1 MKFYCGIDLSARDC
15 QVCVIDE
22 QLQVMLEQKLRNE
35 LPKICRLLEPY
46 KANLRIVVEST
57 INWYWLIDGL
67 QAEGFEVVLAHTLG
81 LYLITGAKV
90 KTDRRD
96 AYSLAKLL
104 LVGAVPAAY
113 IYPAATRPVRDLL
126 RRRLH
131 LVQVR
136 AGEYGSLR
144 RLLLRQGILSSKQ
157 QEIKTA
163 TETELEQWFTHPLVH
178 LHASQ
183 ELQRI
188 ELYSQQ
194 IAELEKTILDLAQTA
209 RSYELLRLLPGV
221 GQTIALTILYEV
233 GELTRFANAKV
244 FSSYCRVIPG
254 IAQSGN
260 VTRRGRGSKQGNH
273 YLKAAFSQAAV
284 HAVRCYPNVRRYYER
299 QLQRH
304 QGRGRKLV
312 CYNIIAHKLAQA
324 AFHVLKEQTEYRAEL
339 LFGR

>member
-15 QVCVIDE
+15 HVCVIDQ
-22 QLQVMLEQKLRNE
+22 QLKIGVQQKLRNE
-35 LPKICRLLEPY
+35 LPKICQLLAPY
-46 KANLRIVVEST
+46 KANLKIVVEST
-57 INWYWLIDGL
+57 FNWYWLIDGL

-113 IYPAATRPVRDLL
+113 IYPPETRPVRDLL

-131 LVQVR
+131 LVQMR

-163 TETELEQWFTHPLVH
+163 TEAELEQWLEHPLVR

-194 IAELEKTILDLAQTA
+194 IGELEKSILQIAVTNQ
-209 RSYELLRLLPGV
+209 SYELLRQLPGV

-233 GELTRFANAKV
+233 GELSRFANVKV

-254 IAQSGN
+254 IAQSGQ

-284 HAVRCYPNVRRYYER
+284 HAVRCYPQVRRYYER
-299 QLQRH
+299 QLKRH
-304 QGRGRKLV
+304 QGPGRKLV
-312 CYNIIAHKLAQA
+312 CYNIIAHKLAQG
-324 AFHVLKEQTEYRAEL
+324 AFHILKEQSEYRAEL
-339 LFGR
+339 LFGH

>member
-15 QVCVIDE
+15 HVCVIDE
-22 QLQVMLEQKLRNE
+22 QLKVMVQQKLRNE
-35 LPKICRLLEPY
+35 LAKICQLLAPY
-46 KANLRIVVEST
+46 KANLKIVVEST
-57 INWYWLIDGL
+57 FNWYWLIDGL
-67 QAEGFEVVLAHTLG
+67 QAAGFEVVLAHTLG

-96 AYSLAKLL
+96 AYSLAKLW

-113 IYPAATRPVRDLL
+113 IYPVATRPVRDLL
-126 RRRLH
+126 RRRGR

-163 TETELEQWFTHPLVH
+163 TETELEQWFAHPLVR

-188 ELYSQQ
+188 EVYSEQ
-194 IAELEKTILDLAQTA
+194 IAELEKTILALAQSA
-209 RSYELLRLLPGV
+209 PSYELLLQLPGV

-233 GELTRFANAKV
+233 GAPDALCQRESFQFLL
-244 FSSYCRVIPG
+244 
-254 IAQSGN
+254 SG
-260 VTRRGRGSKQGNH
+260 GAGH
-273 YLKAAFSQAAV
+273 C
-284 HAVRCYPNVRRYYER
+284 AVRQCHEARAGQQAGESLSESRVLASRRAR
-299 QLQRH
+299 GALLSKGAPLLRTTIATASGPWATDDLLQHHRP
-304 QGRGRKLV
+304 QTGPGRFPCPEGA
-312 CYNIIAHKLAQA
+312 N
-324 AFHVLKEQTEYRAEL
+324 
-339 LFGR
+339 

>member
-1 MKFYCGIDLSARDC
+1 MRLLYQPSDQKRRPPLMKFYCGIDLSARDC
-15 QVCVIDE
+15 HVCVIDE
-22 QLQVMLEQKLRNE
+22 QLKIMVQQKLRND
-35 LPKICRLLEPY
+35 LAKVCQLLEPY
-46 KANLRIVVEST
+46 KANLKIVIEST
-57 INWYWLIDGL
+57 FNWYWLVDGL
-67 QAEGFEVVLAHTLG
+67 QAEGFEVILAHTLG

-113 IYPAATRPVRDLL
+113 IYPVATRPVRDLL

-163 TETELEQWFTHPLVH
+163 TEAELEQWFAHPLVR

-183 ELQRI
+183 ELRRI
-188 ELYSQQ
+188 ELYSDQ
-194 IAELEKTILDLAQTA
+194 IAELEKTILALAQTA
-209 RSYELLRLLPGV
+209 PSYELLLQLPGV

-233 GELTRFANAKV
+233 GELTRIANVKV
-244 FSSYCRVIPG
+244 FSSYCRVVPG

-260 VTRRGRGSKQGNH
+260 VTGRGRGRQERDGQR
-273 YLKAAFSQAAV
+273 LTAV
-284 HAVRCYPNVRRYYER
+284 
-299 QLQRH
+299 
-304 QGRGRKLV
+304 
-312 CYNIIAHKLAQA
+312 
-324 AFHVLKEQTEYRAEL
+324 
-339 LFGR
+339 